1 MSQAAWPPFGPVKL
15 ECATPP
21 ATDRR
26 PERDTARRSLPL
38 PLLLFVRQSTHRK
51 SIYDFLLC
59 MAGSCQGSLN
69 NSVPFFH
76 SFFSPSPLSRSS
88 LASHLLVSGPFAAYS
103 KQPPHIPATSGPP
116 LKLHHPAWLP
126 RGPCRACTSHLGRD
140 NLNTTQHIL
149 HTAELPVLNMSATR
163 FVRRTLQRR
172 DDDDDDDRTESWG
185 LDDDDNDEG
194 YWWYSDVGDAAR
206 IHRAQRFAC

>member
-1 MSQAAWPPFGPVKL
+1 MHNASCHGSSP
-15 ECATPP
+15 
-21 ATDRR
+21 R
-26 PERDTARRSLPL
+26 ERDTARRSLPL

-103 KQPPHIPATSGPP
+103 KQPPHIPATSGAALETPSPCLVAPGALPCMHLPP
-116 LKLHHPAWLP
+116 RTRQLEH
-126 RGPCRACTSHLGRD
+126 
-140 NLNTTQHIL
+140 NTT
-149 HTAELPVLNMSATR
+149 HTPYSRIA
-163 FVRRTLQRR
+163 
-172 DDDDDDDRTESWG
+172 RTEH
-185 LDDDDNDEG
+185 
-194 YWWYSDVGDAAR
+194 VGNSICAA
-206 IHRAQRFAC
+206 HSSAQR